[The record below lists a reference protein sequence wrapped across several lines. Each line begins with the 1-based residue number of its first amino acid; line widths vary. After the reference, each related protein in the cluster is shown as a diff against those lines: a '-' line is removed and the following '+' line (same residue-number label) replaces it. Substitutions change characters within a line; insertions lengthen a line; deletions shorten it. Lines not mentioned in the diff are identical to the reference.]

1 MSLQYSYQLHNAH
14 QHPPYAHPLQELQ
27 EAEAEAVEAEAEEAE
42 AVEAEEAEAVVA
54 EAEEEDKQTPLTSDS
69 AEILQRYSQ
78 EKERKQTASSPNS
91 NDTTWPTSEFQN
103 STPGSE
109 RSSSP
114 APTSKA
120 PSSTNG
126 STEQ

>member
-1 MSLQYSYQLHNAH
+1 M
-14 QHPPYAHPLQELQ
+14 
-27 EAEAEAVEAEAEEAE
+27 EAEAEAVEAEAEAVEAE
-42 AVEAEEAEAVVA
+42 AVEA
-54 EAEEEDKQTPLTSDS
+54 DKQTTPASDS
-69 AEILQRYSQ
+69 AETLRKYSQ
-78 EKERKQTASSPNS
+78 EKEKRQTASFRNS
-91 NDTTWPTSEFQN
+91 NATIWPISEFQN

-120 PSSTNG
+120 LSSING